1 MKQIKKKDLV
11 TFSLIWAFIFFIIGV
26 YPAIKNGDIRIWPLV
41 VGFLFLSLSKIKPT
55 VLTVFYILWTKL
67 GVIIGGIVSKLI
79 MLILYFGLLTPIS
92 LILKILGKDLLAK
105 KMDRRKSTYWI
116 NRETQPQSMKKQF

>member
-11 TFSLIWAFIFFIIGV
+11 TFSLIWAFIFFILYV